1 MEKNGQTVC
10 VLDEHD
16 TVIGY
21 TYPKRAKGLVKKCRA
36 EFVSDQM
43 IRLYKQCPTY
53 ENMEDIEMDNM
64 NFITINP
71 KEWRRNPDGSNKT
84 VCDRFM
90 ISNPLAGAIPSAPKM
105 VEVLSVGAWDW
116 GCTSHVTN
124 GFQTLEPNTE
134 YHLVFWLNGGE
145 NDRSD
150 ETCQLQILFTDD
162 NFTASV
168 KEFETGLCY
177 RLNRGYIKPLKKYNG
192 WEYYDIPFTTT
203 QAKYTQFQLVTDRAP
218 MALMQAEDP
227 EAYQDLQDLL
237 DPYEKQRPQRHNIV
251 FEDGWPSDNRWYST
265 ENLAARAQ
273 NMAPNTASG
282 KGQAFHYSLNDT
294 DFTSDIRES
303 FADMKENIKDEI
315 AEELQD
321 ELEGLKDEIEE
332 EIQDELEDLQEEIMD
347 SIKVE
352 IDIDGLRDEVME
364 SVRGAMDALREAFG
378 SRNS

>member
-1 MEKNGQTVC
+1 MTQNGQTVR
-10 VLDEHD
+10 VLDEHG

-36 EFVSDQM
+36 EFVSDQV

-71 KEWRRNPDGSNKT
+71 KEWRRNPDGGNKT

-90 ISNPLAGAIPSAPKM
+90 ISNPLADAIPSASSM

-116 GCTSHVTN
+116 NCTSHVTN
-124 GFQTLEPNTE
+124 GFQALEPNTE

-150 ETCQLQILFTDD
+150 EICQLQILFTDD
-162 NFTASV
+162 NVTASV

-177 RLNRGYIKPLKKYNG
+177 RLNRAYIKPLKKYNG

-203 QAKYTQFQLVTDRAP
+203 QARYTQFQFVADRAP
-218 MALMQAEDP
+218 MALMRAEEP
-227 EAYQDLQDLL
+227 EAYRDLQDLT
-237 DPYEKQRPQRHNIV
+237 DPYEKQRPQRHNII

-265 ENLAARAQ
+265 ENLARAQ
-273 NMAPNTASG
+273 DRDASNTTSG
-282 KGQAFHYSLNDT
+282 KGQASKWAGCF
-294 DFTSDIRES
+294 SDLSGS
-303 FADMKENIKDEI
+303 FADMKEDIKDEI
-315 AEELQD
+315 AEEMQ
-321 ELEGLKDEIEE
+321 EG
-332 EIQDELEDLQEEIMD
+332 LEDLQEEILD
-347 SIKVE
+347 SIRDE
-352 IDIDGLRDEVME
+352 LDIDSLRDEVLD
-364 SVRGAMDALREAFG
+364 SVRGAMEALRNAFE

>member
-16 TVIGY
+16 AVIGY

-36 EFVSDQM
+36 EFVSDQV

-64 NFITINP
+64 NYITINP
-71 KEWRRNPDGSNKT
+71 KEWRKNPDGSNKT

-90 ISNPLAGAIPSAPKM
+90 ISNPLAGVIPSAPSM

-116 GCTSHVTN
+116 NCTSHVTN

-134 YHLVFWLNGGE
+134 YHFVFWLNGGE

-162 NFTASV
+162 NFIASA

-177 RLNRGYIKPLKKYNG
+177 RLNRGYIKPLKKYKG

-218 MALMQAEDP
+218 MALMQAEKP
-227 EAYQDLQDLL
+227 EVYQNLQNLV

-251 FEDGWPSDNRWYST
+251 FEDGWPSDTRWYST
-265 ENLAARAQ
+265 ENLARSQVNAAH
-273 NMAPNTASG
+273 G
-282 KGQAFHYSLNDT
+282 HEKGQAFQNM
-294 DFTSDIRES
+294 DFASDIRES

-315 AEELQD
+315 TEEL
-321 ELEGLKDEIEE
+321 
-332 EIQDELEDLQEEIMD
+332 QDELEDLQEEILD

-364 SVRGAMDALREAFG
+364 SVRGAMDALRGTFG